1 MEISGVNYSVE
12 NSLSLYERNFN
23 KLVELLPDA
32 NCRNGSF
39 ALAVAGQV
47 PIHIQVLEQSTYTTT
62 INLRQGLQD
71 ASPWISDLRMKVR
84 IYHDAQVAEVL
95 AFQGIHSFQPFY
107 SYPNPKML
115 QPCEKRRVNQ
125 FLGEWLSYC
134 LLSRHSFSV

>member
-1 MEISGVNYSVE
+1 MLGVNYPVE

-23 KLVELLPDA
+23 KLVELLPDVS
-32 NCRNGSF
+32 CRSGSF
-39 ALAVAGQV
+39 TLGVAGQAS
-47 PIHIQVLEQSTYTTT
+47 IYIQVLEQNPYTTT
-62 INLRQGLQD
+62 ITVCQGLRD

-95 AFQGIHSFQPFY
+95 ACQGIHSFQPFY
-107 SYPNPKML
+107 PYPNPKML

-134 LLSRHSFSV
+134 SVLGRAVSA